1 MLDRK
6 VDIHGEITRRSILE
20 INEADKSV
28 VKGQHFN
35 WSVFKFRCLVFS
47 WDPDGIELQ
56 QYNKTLAILY
66 A

>member
-1 MLDRK
+1 MASLFLDSHSRMLDRK

-35 WSVFKFRCLVFS
+35 
-47 WDPDGIELQ
+47 
-56 QYNKTLAILY
+56 
-66 A
+66 